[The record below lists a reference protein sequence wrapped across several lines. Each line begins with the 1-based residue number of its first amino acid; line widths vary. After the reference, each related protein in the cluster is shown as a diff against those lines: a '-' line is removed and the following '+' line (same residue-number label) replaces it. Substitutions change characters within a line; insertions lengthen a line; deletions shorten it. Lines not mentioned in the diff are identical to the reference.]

1 MKITIDELFSDIEF
15 ENLIKDN
22 WKQQYQ
28 KYKKLPAVTKKAVVN
43 ELLKHYETVEYIK
56 GSRSHKPCFEI
67 GGRRDVELTQADMVE
82 KGYYKPG
89 SSNISNHNI
98 IALNIFKNYLNQLK
112 LKEVETVSM
121 TRIKWLKSAGITTMI
136 DDLNEIDKLE
146 INKDFKNYYKDYYKD
161 DTATA
166 LKSIISFCLKQ
177 LGIDVKKA
185 TVYYCD
191 AKNDDKAETD
201 ENGNKKRLMT
211 VTEVKAMK
219 SFVESLKEKYNVKK
233 FQVANVEFKNE
244 LRNWYRDHLK
254 SNSIWVEI
262 ELDINEINV
271 EQVDLQSKELDK
283 LRSDFMT
290 EFQKYRNKLYVR
302 REFKRKIKGQKGM
315 NWRYDIQVLDLIEQR
330 KSVIAPY
337 LQMEERNYFK
347 FMTEIDEVIGFGE
360 ADWDEYNETDK
371 QYKNEVKNDD
381 VKLIEEWRQ
390 ATELSNKQYE
400 EYDDMFNV
408 AIAIA

>member
-1 MKITIDELFSDIEF
+1 MKITIDELFSTIEF
-15 ENLIKDN
+15 ENIVKEQWKKQYKETGKLQTRSKKSLII
-22 WKQQYQ
+22 
-28 KYKKLPAVTKKAVVN
+28 
-43 ELLKHYETVEYIK
+43 ELLKHYQSAEYVK
-56 GSRSHKPCFEI
+56 GTKKTKASFEL
-67 GGRRDVELTQADMVE
+67 GDKLSVELSNAEMVE
-82 KGYYKPG
+82 KGYRKANAG
-89 SSNISNHNI
+89 NTSNHNI

-112 LKEVETVSM
+112 LKEVETISM
-121 TRIKWLKSAGITTMI
+121 TRMKWLKQAGITTTI
-136 DDLNEIDKLE
+136 ADLNEIDKLE
-146 INKDFKNYYKDYYKD
+146 INKEFKNYYKD

-166 LKSIISFCLKQ
+166 LKSIINFCLKQ
-177 LGIDVKKA
+177 IGIDEKKA

-191 AKNDDKAETD
+191 AENDDKAEAD

-211 VTEVKAMK
+211 DDEVKSMK

-233 FQVANVEFKNE
+233 FQVANFEFKNE

-254 SNSIWVEI
+254 SEAIWVEI
-262 ELDINEINV
+262 ELEINEINV
-271 EQVDLQSKELDK
+271 EQIELNSKEIDE

-315 NWRYDIQVLDLIEQR
+315 NWRYDIQVLDLLEQR

-337 LQMEERNYFK
+337 REMEERTYFK
-347 FMTEIDEVIGFGE
+347 FMAECDEAAGFDQ

-371 QYKNEVKNDD
+371 QYKNDVKNDD

>member
-56 GSRSHKPCFEI
+56 GSRSRKPCFEI

-89 SSNISNHNI
+89 SNNINNHNV
-98 IALNIFKNYLNQLK
+98 IALKIFKNYLNQLK

-121 TRIKWLKSAGITTMI
+121 TRIKWLKQAGITTMI
-136 DDLNEIDKLE
+136 ADLNEVDRLE
-146 INKDFKNYYKDYYKD
+146 INKEFKNYYKDD
-161 DTATA
+161 AATA
-166 LKSIISFCLKQ
+166 LKSIINFCMKQ

-191 AKNDDKAETD
+191 AENNDKAETD

-211 VTEVKAMK
+211 DDEVKAMK
-219 SFVESLKEKYNVKK
+219 SFVEGLKAKYNVTK

-254 SNSIWVEI
+254 SEAIWVEI

-271 EQVDLQSKELDK
+271 EQVELNSKELDK
-283 LRSDFMT
+283 LRNQFMT

-315 NWRYDIQVLDLIEQR
+315 NWRYDIQVLDLLEQR

-347 FMTEIDEVIGFGE
+347 FMTELDAMIGFDQ

-371 QYKNEVKNDD
+371 QYKNDVKNDD

-390 ATELSNKQYE
+390 ATELINKQYE
-400 EYDDMFNV
+400 EYDDMFNT

>member
-1 MKITIDELFSDIEF
+1 MKITIDELFSTIEF
-15 ENLIKDN
+15 ENIVKEQWKKQYKETGKLQTRSKKSLII
-22 WKQQYQ
+22 
-28 KYKKLPAVTKKAVVN
+28 
-43 ELLKHYETVEYIK
+43 ELLKHYQSAEYVK
-56 GSRSHKPCFEI
+56 GTKKTKASFEL
-67 GGRRDVELTQADMVE
+67 GDKLNAELSNAEMVE
-82 KGYYKPG
+82 KGYRKANAG
-89 SSNISNHNI
+89 NTSNHNI
-98 IALNIFKNYLNQLK
+98 VALKIFKNYLNQLK
-112 LKEVETVSM
+112 LKEVETISM
-121 TRIKWLKSAGITTMI
+121 TRMKWLKSAGITTTI
-136 DDLNEIDKLE
+136 ADLNEIDKLE
-146 INKDFKNYYKDYYKD
+146 INKEFKNYYKD

-166 LKSIISFCLKQ
+166 LKSIINFCLKQ
-177 LGIDVKKA
+177 IGIDEKKA

-211 VTEVKAMK
+211 DDEVKSMK
-219 SFVESLKEKYNVKK
+219 SFVEGLKAKYNVTK

-254 SNSIWVEI
+254 SEAIWVEI

-271 EQVDLQSKELDK
+271 EQVELNSKELDK
-283 LRSDFMT
+283 LRNQFMT

-315 NWRYDIQVLDLIEQR
+315 NWRYDIQVLDLLEQR

-337 LQMEERNYFK
+337 REMEERTYFK
-347 FMTEIDEVIGFGE
+347 YMVKLDAMIGFDQ
-360 ADWDEYNETDK
+360 ADWDEYNETYK
-371 QYKNEVKNDD
+371 QYKNDVKNDD

-390 ATELSNKQYE
+390 ATELINKQYE
-400 EYDDMFNV
+400 EYDDMFTT

>member
-1 MKITIDELFSDIEF
+1 MKITIDELFSTIEF
-15 ENLIKDN
+15 ENIVKEQWKKQYKETGKLQTRSKKSLII
-22 WKQQYQ
+22 
-28 KYKKLPAVTKKAVVN
+28 
-43 ELLKHYETVEYIK
+43 ELLKHYQSVEYIK
-56 GSRSHKPCFEI
+56 GSKKFKACFEL
-67 GGRRDVELTQADMVE
+67 GEKYVKQLSQTDMIENGLV
-82 KGYYKPG
+82 K
-89 SSNISNHNI
+89 SNISNHNI
-98 IALNIFKNYLNQLK
+98 VALKIFKNYLNKLK
-112 LKEVETVSM
+112 LKEVETISM
-121 TRIKWLKSAGITTMI
+121 TRIKWLKQAGITTMI
-136 DDLNEIDKLE
+136 ADLNEVDKLE
-146 INKDFKNYYKDYYKD
+146 INKDFKNYYKD

-177 LGIDVKKA
+177 LGIDEKKA

-211 VTEVKAMK
+211 DDEVKSMK

-233 FQVANVEFKNE
+233 FQIANVEFKNE
-244 LRNWYRDHLK
+244 LRNFYRDNLK
-254 SNSIWVEI
+254 SESIWVEI

-283 LRSDFMT
+283 LRNQFMT
-290 EFQKYRNKLYVR
+290 EFQKYRQSLYVR

-315 NWRYDIQVLDLIEQR
+315 NWRYDIQVLDLLEQR

-337 LQMEERNYFK
+337 REMEERTYFK
-347 FMTEIDEVIGFGE
+347 YMVKLDAMIGFDQ
-360 ADWDEYNETDK
+360 ADWDEYNETYK
-371 QYKNEVKNDD
+371 QYKNDVKNDD

-390 ATELSNKQYE
+390 ATELINKQYE
-400 EYDDMFNV
+400 EYDDMFTT

>member
-121 TRIKWLKSAGITTMI
+121 TRIKWLKQAGITTMI

-146 INKDFKNYYKDYYKD
+146 INKDFKNYYKD

-191 AKNDDKAETD
+191 AENDDKAETD

>member
-112 LKEVETVSM
+112 LKEVETISM
-121 TRIKWLKSAGITTMI
+121 TRMKWLKSAGITTMI
-136 DDLNEIDKLE
+136 ADLNEIDKLE
-146 INKDFKNYYKDYYKD
+146 INKDFKNYYKD

-177 LGIDVKKA
+177 IGIDVKKA

-211 VTEVKAMK
+211 DDEVKSMK
-219 SFVESLKEKYNVKK
+219 SFVEGLKAKYNVTK
-233 FQVANVEFKNE
+233 FQVANVEFKKE
-244 LRNWYRDHLK
+244 LRNFYRVHLK
-254 SNSIWVEI
+254 SESIWVEI

-271 EQVDLQSKELDK
+271 EQVELNSKELDK

-290 EFQKYRNKLYVR
+290 EFQKSRNKLYVR
-302 REFKRKIKGQKGM
+302 REFKRKIKGQKDM
-315 NWRYDIQVLDLIEQR
+315 NWRYDIQVLDLLEQR

-337 LQMEERNYFK
+337 LQMEERTYFK
-347 FMTEIDEVIGFGE
+347 FMAECDEVVGFGQ

-371 QYKNEVKNDD
+371 QYKNDVKNDD
-381 VKLIEEWRQ
+381 VKLMEEWRQ
-390 ATELSNKQYE
+390 ATELINKQYE
-400 EYDDMFNV
+400 EYDDMFTT

>member
-146 INKDFKNYYKDYYKD
+146 INKDFKNYYKD

>member
-1 MKITIDELFSDIEF
+1 MKITIEELFTSGEFVDIIDEKWVNQF
-15 ENLIKDN
+15 NKKGNLQTD
-22 WKQQYQ
+22 
-28 KYKKLPAVTKKAVVN
+28 TKKAIVTK
-43 ELLKHYETVEYIK
+43 LLKYYSSVEYARGTK
-56 GSRSHKPCFEI
+56 KSKASFEL
-67 GGRRDVELTQADMVE
+67 GDKLSVELSNAEMVE
-82 KGYYKPG
+82 KGYRKANAG
-89 SSNISNHNI
+89 NTSNHNI
-98 IALNIFKNYLNQLK
+98 VALKIFKNYLNKLK
-112 LKEVETVSM
+112 LKEVETIST
-121 TRIKWLKSAGITTMI
+121 TRMKWLKSAGITTMI
-136 DDLNEIDKLE
+136 ADLNEIDKLE
-146 INKDFKNYYKDYYKD
+146 INKDFKNYYKD

-177 LGIDVKKA
+177 LSIDEKKS

-211 VTEVKAMK
+211 DDEVKSMK
-219 SFVESLKEKYNVKK
+219 SFVEGLKAKYNVTK
-233 FQVANVEFKNE
+233 FQVANVGFKKE

-254 SNSIWVEI
+254 SEAIWVEI

-302 REFKRKIKGQKGM
+302 REFKRKIKGKKDM
-315 NWRYDIQVLDLIEQR
+315 NWRYDIQVLDLLEQR

-337 LQMEERNYFK
+337 REMEERTYFK
-347 FMTEIDEVIGFGE
+347 FMVECDEVVGFGQ

-371 QYKNEVKNDD
+371 QYKNDVKNDD
-381 VKLIEEWRQ
+381 VKLMEEWRQ
-390 ATELSNKQYE
+390 ATELINKQYE
-400 EYDDMFNV
+400 EYDDMFTT

>member
-1 MKITIDELFSDIEF
+1 MKITIDELFSTIEF
-15 ENLIKDN
+15 ENIVKEQWKKQYRETGKLQTRSKKSLII
-22 WKQQYQ
+22 
-28 KYKKLPAVTKKAVVN
+28 
-43 ELLKHYETVEYIK
+43 ELLKHYQSAEYVK
-56 GSRSHKPCFEI
+56 GTKKTKAGFKI
-67 GGRRDVELTQADMVE
+67 GDKLSIELSNAEMVE
-82 KGYYKPG
+82 KGYRKANAG
-89 SSNISNHNI
+89 NTSNHNI
-98 IALNIFKNYLNQLK
+98 IALKIFKNYLNELK
-112 LKEVETVSM
+112 LKEVETISM
-121 TRIKWLKSAGITTMI
+121 TRMKWLKQAGITTMI
-136 DDLNEIDKLE
+136 ADLNEVDRLE
-146 INKDFKNYYKDYYKD
+146 INKEFKNYYKD

-166 LKSIISFCLKQ
+166 LKSIINFCLKQ
-177 LGIDVKKA
+177 IGIDEKKA

-191 AKNDDKAETD
+191 AENDDKAEKD

-211 VTEVKAMK
+211 DDEVKSMK
-219 SFVESLKEKYNVKK
+219 SFVEGLKAKYNVTK

-254 SNSIWVEI
+254 SEAIWVEI

-271 EQVDLQSKELDK
+271 EQIELNSKEFDE

-315 NWRYDIQVLDLIEQR
+315 NWRYDIQVLDLLEQR

-337 LQMEERNYFK
+337 LQMEERTYFQ
-347 FMTEIDEVIGFGE
+347 FMVELDEAAGFDQ

-371 QYKNEVKNDD
+371 QYKNDVKNDD

-400 EYDDMFNV
+400 EYDDMFTT

>member
-1 MKITIDELFSDIEF
+1 MKITIDELFSTIEF
-15 ENLIKDN
+15 ENIVKEQWKKQYKETGKLQTRSKKSLII
-22 WKQQYQ
+22 
-28 KYKKLPAVTKKAVVN
+28 
-43 ELLKHYETVEYIK
+43 ELLKHYQSAEYVK
-56 GSRSHKPCFEI
+56 GTKKTKASFEL
-67 GGRRDVELTQADMVE
+67 GDKLNAELSNAEMVE
-82 KGYYKPG
+82 KGYRKANAG
-89 SSNISNHNI
+89 NISNHNI

-112 LKEVETVSM
+112 LKEVETISM
-121 TRIKWLKSAGITTMI
+121 TRMKWLKSAGITTMI
-136 DDLNEIDKLE
+136 ADLNEIDKLE
-146 INKDFKNYYKDYYKD
+146 INKDFKNYYKD

-177 LGIDVKKA
+177 LSIDEKKA

-191 AKNDDKAETD
+191 AENDDKAETD

-233 FQVANVEFKNE
+233 FQVANFEFKNE

-254 SNSIWVEI
+254 SEAIWVEI

-271 EQVDLQSKELDK
+271 EQIELNSKEIDE

-315 NWRYDIQVLDLIEQR
+315 NWRYDIQVLDLLEQR

-337 LQMEERNYFK
+337 LQMEERTYFQ
-347 FMTEIDEVIGFGE
+347 FMVELDEAAGFDQ

-371 QYKNEVKNDD
+371 QYKNDVKNDD

-400 EYDDMFNV
+400 EYDDMFTT

>member
-1 MKITIDELFSDIEF
+1 MKITIDELFTNDEF
-15 ENLIKDN
+15 ENIIDEK
-22 WKQQYQ
+22 WVKQFN
-28 KYKKLPAVTKKAVVN
+28 KNGKLQTDTKKAIITK
-43 ELLKHYETVEYIK
+43 LLKHYSNAEYIRGTK
-56 GSRSHKPCFEI
+56 KSKAGFKI
-67 GGRRDVELTQADMVE
+67 GDKLSVELSNAEMVE
-82 KGYYKPG
+82 KGYRKANAG
-89 SSNISNHNI
+89 NTSNHNI
-98 IALNIFKNYLNQLK
+98 VALKIFKNYLNQLK
-112 LKEVETVSM
+112 LKEVETISM
-121 TRIKWLKSAGITTMI
+121 TRIKWLKQAGITTMI
-136 DDLNEIDKLE
+136 ADLNEVDKLE
-146 INKDFKNYYKDYYKD
+146 INKDFKKYYKD

-177 LGIDVKKA
+177 LSIDEKKA

-191 AKNDDKAETD
+191 SENDDKAEKD

-211 VTEVKAMK
+211 DDEVKSMK

-233 FQVANVEFKNE
+233 FQVANVEFKKE
-244 LRNWYRDHLK
+244 LRNFYRVHLK
-254 SNSIWVEI
+254 SESIWVEI

-271 EQVDLQSKELDK
+271 EQIELNSKEIDE

-315 NWRYDIQVLDLIEQR
+315 NWRYDVQVLDLLEQR

-337 LQMEERNYFK
+337 REMEERTYFK
-347 FMTEIDEVIGFGE
+347 FMTELDEAIGFGK
-360 ADWDEYNETDK
+360 ADFSEYNETYK
-371 QYKNEVKNDD
+371 QYKNDVKNDD

-400 EYDDMFNV
+400 EYDDMFTT

>member
-56 GSRSHKPCFEI
+56 GSRSHKPGFEI

-121 TRIKWLKSAGITTMI
+121 TRIKWLKQAGITTMI
-136 DDLNEIDKLE
+136 ADLNEVDKLE
-146 INKDFKNYYKDYYKD
+146 INKDFKNYYKD

-166 LKSIISFCLKQ
+166 LKSIINFCMKQ

-191 AKNDDKAETD
+191 AENDDKAETD

-211 VTEVKAMK
+211 VAEVKAMK

-254 SNSIWVEI
+254 SEAIWVEI

-315 NWRYDIQVLDLIEQR
+315 NWRYDIQVLDLLEQR

-337 LQMEERNYFK
+337 LQMEERTYFK
-347 FMTEIDEVIGFGE
+347 FMVECDEVVGFVK
-360 ADWDEYNETDK
+360 ADWDEYNENDK
-371 QYKNEVKNDD
+371 QYKNDIKNDD
-381 VKLIEEWRQ
+381 VKLMEEWRQ
-390 ATELSNKQYE
+390 ATELINKRYE
-400 EYDDMFNV
+400 EYDDMFNT

>member
-1 MKITIDELFSDIEF
+1 MQITIDELFTSDEF
-15 ENLIKDN
+15 ENIVKEQWKKQYKETGKLQTRSKKSLII
-22 WKQQYQ
+22 
-28 KYKKLPAVTKKAVVN
+28 
-43 ELLKHYETVEYIK
+43 ELLKHYQSAEYVK
-56 GSRSHKPCFEI
+56 GTKKTKASFEL
-67 GGRRDVELTQADMVE
+67 GDKLNAELSNAEMVE
-82 KGYYKPG
+82 KGYRKANAG
-89 SSNISNHNI
+89 NTSNHNI
-98 IALNIFKNYLNQLK
+98 VALKIFKNYLNQLK
-112 LKEVETVSM
+112 LKEVETISM
-121 TRIKWLKSAGITTMI
+121 TRMKWLKSAGITTTI
-136 DDLNEIDKLE
+136 ADLNEIDKLE
-146 INKDFKNYYKDYYKD
+146 INKEFKNYYKD

-166 LKSIISFCLKQ
+166 LKSIINFCLKQ
-177 LGIDVKKA
+177 IGIDEKKA

-211 VTEVKAMK
+211 DDEVKSMK
-219 SFVESLKEKYNVKK
+219 SFVEGLKAKYNVTK

-254 SNSIWVEI
+254 SEAVWVEI

-271 EQVDLQSKELDK
+271 EQVELNSKELDK

-315 NWRYDIQVLDLIEQR
+315 NWRYDIQVLDLLEQR

-337 LQMEERNYFK
+337 LQMEERTYFK
-347 FMTEIDEVIGFGE
+347 FMVECDEVVGFGQ

-371 QYKNEVKNDD
+371 QYRNEVKNDD

-390 ATELSNKQYE
+390 ATELSSKQ
-400 EYDDMFNV
+400 YDDMFNV

>member
-112 LKEVETVSM
+112 LKEVETISM
-121 TRIKWLKSAGITTMI
+121 TRMKWLKSAGITTMI
-136 DDLNEIDKLE
+136 ADLNEIDKLE
-146 INKDFKNYYKDYYKD
+146 INKDFKNYYKD

-177 LGIDVKKA
+177 LSIDEKKA

-191 AKNDDKAETD
+191 AENDDKAETD

-233 FQVANVEFKNE
+233 FQVANFEFKNE

-254 SNSIWVEI
+254 SEAIWVEI

-271 EQVDLQSKELDK
+271 EQIELNSKEIDE

-315 NWRYDIQVLDLIEQR
+315 NWRYDIQVLDLLEQR

-337 LQMEERNYFK
+337 LQMEERTYFQ
-347 FMTEIDEVIGFGE
+347 FMVELDEAAGFDQ

-371 QYKNEVKNDD
+371 QYKNDVKNDD

-400 EYDDMFNV
+400 EYDDMFTT

>member
-1 MKITIDELFSDIEF
+1 MQITIDELFSDSEF
-15 ENLIKDN
+15 ENLIKEN

-28 KYKKLPAVTKKAVVN
+28 KYKKLPAITKKAVIN
-43 ELLKHYETVEYIK
+43 ELLKHYEIVEYIK

-89 SSNISNHNI
+89 SNNINNHNV
-98 IALNIFKNYLNQLK
+98 IALKIFKNYLNQLK

-121 TRIKWLKSAGITTMI
+121 TRMKWLKSAGITTMI
-136 DDLNEIDKLE
+136 ADLNEIDKLE
-146 INKDFKNYYKDYYKD
+146 INKDFKNYYKD

-177 LGIDVKKA
+177 LSIDEKKA

-211 VTEVKAMK
+211 DDEVKSMK
-219 SFVESLKEKYNVKK
+219 SFVEGLKAKYNVTK
-233 FQVANVEFKNE
+233 FQVGNVEFKNE
-244 LRNWYRDHLK
+244 LRNFYRDHLK
-254 SNSIWVEI
+254 SEAIWVEI

-271 EQVDLQSKELDK
+271 EQIELNSKELNE
-283 LRSDFMT
+283 LRNQFMT

-315 NWRYDIQVLDLIEQR
+315 NWRYDIQVLDFLEQR

-337 LQMEERNYFK
+337 LQMEERTYFK
-347 FMTEIDEVIGFGE
+347 FMVECDEVVGFVK
-360 ADWDEYNETDK
+360 ADWDEYNENDK
-371 QYKNEVKNDD
+371 QYKNDVKNDD
-381 VKLIEEWRQ
+381 VKLMEEWRQ
-390 ATELSNKQYE
+390 ATELINKRYE
-400 EYDDMFNV
+400 EYDDMFNTAV
-408 AIAIA
+408 AIA

>member
-1 MKITIDELFSDIEF
+1 MQITIDELFSDSEF
-15 ENLIKDN
+15 ENLIKEN

-28 KYKKLPAVTKKAVVN
+28 KYKKLPAITKKAVIN
-43 ELLKHYETVEYIK
+43 ELLKHYEIVEYIK

-89 SSNISNHNI
+89 SNNINNHNV
-98 IALNIFKNYLNQLK
+98 IALKIFKNYLNQLK

-121 TRIKWLKSAGITTMI
+121 TRMKWLKSAGITTMI
-136 DDLNEIDKLE
+136 ADLNEIDKLE
-146 INKDFKNYYKDYYKD
+146 INKDFKNYYKD

-177 LGIDVKKA
+177 LSIDEKKA

-211 VTEVKAMK
+211 DDEVKSMK
-219 SFVESLKEKYNVKK
+219 SFVEGLKAKYNVTK

-244 LRNWYRDHLK
+244 LRNFYRDHLK
-254 SNSIWVEI
+254 SEAIWVEI

-271 EQVDLQSKELDK
+271 EQIELNSKELNE
-283 LRSDFMT
+283 LRNQFMT

-315 NWRYDIQVLDLIEQR
+315 NWRYDIQVLDFLEQR

-337 LQMEERNYFK
+337 LQMEERTYFK
-347 FMTEIDEVIGFGE
+347 FMVECDEVVGFVK
-360 ADWDEYNETDK
+360 ADWDEYNENDK
-371 QYKNEVKNDD
+371 QYKNDVKNDD
-381 VKLIEEWRQ
+381 VKLMEEWRQ
-390 ATELSNKQYE
+390 ATELINKRYE
-400 EYDDMFNV
+400 EYDDMFNTAV
-408 AIAIA
+408 AIA

>member
-1 MKITIDELFSDIEF
+1 MKITIDELFSTIEF
-15 ENLIKDN
+15 ENIVKEQWKKQYKETGKLQTRSKKSLII
-22 WKQQYQ
+22 
-28 KYKKLPAVTKKAVVN
+28 
-43 ELLKHYETVEYIK
+43 ELLKHYQSAEYVK
-56 GSRSHKPCFEI
+56 GTKKTKASFEL
-67 GGRRDVELTQADMVE
+67 GDKLNAELSNAEMVE
-82 KGYYKPG
+82 KGYRKANAG
-89 SSNISNHNI
+89 NTSNHNI
-98 IALNIFKNYLNQLK
+98 VALKIFKNYLNQLK
-112 LKEVETVSM
+112 LKEVETISM
-121 TRIKWLKSAGITTMI
+121 TRMKWLKSAGITTTI
-136 DDLNEIDKLE
+136 ADLNEIDKLE
-146 INKDFKNYYKDYYKD
+146 INKEFKNYYKD

-166 LKSIISFCLKQ
+166 LKSIINFCLKQ
-177 LGIDVKKA
+177 LSIDEKKA

-211 VTEVKAMK
+211 DDEVKSMK
-219 SFVESLKEKYNVKK
+219 SFVEGLKAKYNVTK

-254 SNSIWVEI
+254 SEAVWVEI

-271 EQVDLQSKELDK
+271 EQIELNSKEIDE

-315 NWRYDIQVLDLIEQR
+315 NWRYDIQVLDLLEQR

-337 LQMEERNYFK
+337 LQMEERTYFK
-347 FMTEIDEVIGFGE
+347 FMVECDEVVGFGQ

-371 QYKNEVKNDD
+371 QYRNEVKNDD

-390 ATELSNKQYE
+390 ATELINKRYE
-400 EYDDMFNV
+400 EYDDMFNT

>member
-98 IALNIFKNYLNQLK
+98 VALKIFKNYLNKLK
-112 LKEVETVSM
+112 LKEVETISM
-121 TRIKWLKSAGITTMI
+121 TRMKWLKRAGITTMI
-136 DDLNEIDKLE
+136 ADLNEVDKLE
-146 INKDFKNYYKDYYKD
+146 INKDFKKYYKD

-177 LGIDVKKA
+177 LSIDEKKA

-191 AKNDDKAETD
+191 SENDDKAEKD

-211 VTEVKAMK
+211 DDEVKSMK
-219 SFVESLKEKYNVKK
+219 SFVEGLKAKYNVTK
-233 FQVANVEFKNE
+233 FQVANFGFKKE

-254 SNSIWVEI
+254 SEAIWVEI

-271 EQVDLQSKELDK
+271 EQVELNSKELDK
-283 LRSDFMT
+283 LRNQFMT
-290 EFQKYRNKLYVR
+290 EFQKYRSKLYVR
-302 REFKRKIKGQKGM
+302 REFKRKIKGKKDM
-315 NWRYDIQVLDLIEQR
+315 NWRYDIQVLDLLEQR

-337 LQMEERNYFK
+337 REMEERTYFK
-347 FMTEIDEVIGFGE
+347 FMTELDEAIGFGK
-360 ADWDEYNETDK
+360 ADFSEYNETYK
-371 QYKNEVKNDD
+371 QYKNDVKNDD

-400 EYDDMFNV
+400 EYDDMFTT

>member
-1 MKITIDELFSDIEF
+1 MKITIDELFSTIEF
-15 ENLIKDN
+15 ENIVKEQWKKQYKETGKLQTRSKKSLII
-22 WKQQYQ
+22 
-28 KYKKLPAVTKKAVVN
+28 
-43 ELLKHYETVEYIK
+43 ELLKHYQSAEYVK
-56 GSRSHKPCFEI
+56 GTKKTKASFEL
-67 GGRRDVELTQADMVE
+67 GDKLNAELSNAEMVE
-82 KGYYKPG
+82 KGYRKANAG
-89 SSNISNHNI
+89 NTSNHNI
-98 IALNIFKNYLNQLK
+98 VALKIFKNYLNQLK
-112 LKEVETVSM
+112 LKEVETISM
-121 TRIKWLKSAGITTMI
+121 TRMKWLKSAGITTTI
-136 DDLNEIDKLE
+136 ADLNEIDKLE
-146 INKDFKNYYKDYYKD
+146 INKEFKNYYKD

-166 LKSIISFCLKQ
+166 LKSIINFCLKQ
-177 LGIDVKKA
+177 IGIDEKKA

-211 VTEVKAMK
+211 DDEVKSMK
-219 SFVESLKEKYNVKK
+219 SFVEGLKAKYNVTK

-254 SNSIWVEI
+254 SEAVWVEI

-271 EQVDLQSKELDK
+271 EQIELNSKEIDE

-315 NWRYDIQVLDLIEQR
+315 NWRYDIQVLDLLEQR

-337 LQMEERNYFK
+337 REMEERTYFK
-347 FMTEIDEVIGFGE
+347 FMVECDEVVGFGQ

-371 QYKNEVKNDD
+371 QYRNEVKNDD

-390 ATELSNKQYE
+390 ATELSSKQ
-400 EYDDMFNV
+400 YDDMFNV

>member
-98 IALNIFKNYLNQLK
+98 IALNIFKNYLNELK
-112 LKEVETVSM
+112 LKEVETISM
-121 TRIKWLKSAGITTMI
+121 TRMKWLKQAGITTTI
-136 DDLNEIDKLE
+136 ADLNEIDKLE
-146 INKDFKNYYKDYYKD
+146 INKDFKNYYKD

-177 LGIDVKKA
+177 LSIDEKKA

-191 AKNDDKAETD
+191 AENDDKAETD

-254 SNSIWVEI
+254 SEAIWVEI

-271 EQVDLQSKELDK
+271 EQIELNSKEIDE

-315 NWRYDIQVLDLIEQR
+315 NWRYDIQVLDLLEQR

-337 LQMEERNYFK
+337 LQMEERTYFK
-347 FMTEIDEVIGFGE
+347 FMVECDEVVGFGQ

-371 QYKNEVKNDD
+371 QYRNEVKNDD

-390 ATELSNKQYE
+390 ATELSSKQYE
-400 EYDDMFNV
+400 EYDDMFNT
-408 AIAIA
+408 AISIA

>member
-1 MKITIDELFSDIEF
+1 MKITIDELFTSDEF
-15 ENLIKDN
+15 ENIIDEK
-22 WKQQYQ
+22 WVKQFN
-28 KYKKLPAVTKKAVVN
+28 KNGKLQTDTKKAIITK
-43 ELLKHYETVEYIK
+43 LLKHYSNAEYIRGTK
-56 GSRSHKPCFEI
+56 KSKAGFKI
-67 GGRRDVELTQADMVE
+67 GDKLNVELSNAEMVE
-82 KGYYKPG
+82 KGYRKANAG
-89 SSNISNHNI
+89 NTSNHNI
-98 IALNIFKNYLNQLK
+98 VALKIFKNYLNKLK

-121 TRIKWLKSAGITTMI
+121 TRIKWLKQAGITTMI
-136 DDLNEIDKLE
+136 ADLNEVDKLE
-146 INKDFKNYYKDYYKD
+146 INKDFKNYYKD

-177 LGIDVKKA
+177 LSIDEKKA

-191 AKNDDKAETD
+191 CKNDDKAETD

-211 VTEVKAMK
+211 DDEVKSMK

-233 FQVANVEFKNE
+233 FQIADVEFKNE

-290 EFQKYRNKLYVR
+290 EFQKYRTKLYVR

-337 LQMEERNYFK
+337 LQMEERTYFQ
-347 FMTEIDEVIGFGE
+347 FMVKLDAMIGFDQ
-360 ADWDEYNETDK
+360 ADWDEYNENDK

-390 ATELSNKQYE
+390 ATELINKQYE
-400 EYDDMFNV
+400 EYDDMFTT

>member
-22 WKQQYQ
+22 QKQQYQ

-82 KGYYKPG
+82 KGYRKANAG
-89 SSNISNHNI
+89 NTSNHNI
-98 IALNIFKNYLNQLK
+98 VALKIFKNYLNQLK
-112 LKEVETVSM
+112 LKEVETISM
-121 TRIKWLKSAGITTMI
+121 TRMKWLKSAGITTMI
-136 DDLNEIDKLE
+136 ADLNEVDKLE
-146 INKDFKNYYKDYYKD
+146 INKDFKNYYKD

-177 LGIDVKKA
+177 LSIDEKKA

-211 VTEVKAMK
+211 DDEVKSMK
-219 SFVESLKEKYNVKK
+219 SFVEGLKAKYNVTK
-233 FQVANVEFKNE
+233 FQVGNVEFKNE
-244 LRNWYRDHLK
+244 LRNFYRDHLK
-254 SNSIWVEI
+254 SEAIWVEI

-271 EQVDLQSKELDK
+271 EQVELNSKELDK
-283 LRSDFMT
+283 LRNQFMT
-290 EFQKYRNKLYVR
+290 EFQKYRSKLYVR
-302 REFKRKIKGQKGM
+302 REFKRKIKGKKDM
-315 NWRYDIQVLDLIEQR
+315 NWRYDIQVLDLLEQR

-337 LQMEERNYFK
+337 REMEERTYFK
-347 FMTEIDEVIGFGE
+347 FMVECDEVVGFGQ

-371 QYKNEVKNDD
+371 QYKNDVKNDD

-390 ATELSNKQYE
+390 ATELINKQYE
-400 EYDDMFNV
+400 EYDDMFTT

>member
-112 LKEVETVSM
+112 LKEVETISM
-121 TRIKWLKSAGITTMI
+121 TRMKWLKQAGITTTI
-136 DDLNEIDKLE
+136 ADLNEIDKLE
-146 INKDFKNYYKDYYKD
+146 INKDFKNYYKDD
-161 DTATA
+161 AATA
-166 LKSIISFCLKQ
+166 LKSIINFCLKQ
-177 LGIDVKKA
+177 IGIDVKKA

-211 VTEVKAMK
+211 DDEVKSMK

-254 SNSIWVEI
+254 SEAIWVEI

-271 EQVDLQSKELDK
+271 EQIELNSKEIDE

-315 NWRYDIQVLDLIEQR
+315 NWRYDVQVLDLLEQR

-337 LQMEERNYFK
+337 REMEERTYFK
-347 FMTEIDEVIGFGE
+347 FMGKCDEAVGFVK
-360 ADWDEYNETDK
+360 ADWDEYNENNK
-371 QYKNEVKNDD
+371 QYENDVKNDD

-400 EYDDMFNV
+400 EYDDIFTT

>member
-1 MKITIDELFSDIEF
+1 MQITIDELFTSDEF
-15 ENLIKDN
+15 ENIIDEKWVN
-22 WKQQYQ
+22 QFN
-28 KYKKLPAVTKKAVVN
+28 KKGNLQTDTKKAIITK
-43 ELLKHYETVEYIK
+43 LSKYYASAEYVRGTRK
-56 GSRSHKPCFEI
+56 AKAGFEI
-67 GGRRDVELTQADMVE
+67 GDKLSVELSNAEMVE
-82 KGYYKPG
+82 KGYRKANAG
-89 SSNISNHNI
+89 NTSNYNI
-98 IALNIFKNYLNQLK
+98 IALKIFKNYLNQLK

-121 TRIKWLKSAGITTMI
+121 TRIKWLKQAGITTMI
-136 DDLNEIDKLE
+136 ADLNEVDKLE
-146 INKDFKNYYKDYYKD
+146 INKDFKNYYKD

-166 LKSIISFCLKQ
+166 LKSIINFCLKQ
-177 LGIDVKKA
+177 IGIDVKKA

-211 VTEVKAMK
+211 DDEVKSMK

-233 FQVANVEFKNE
+233 FQVANIEFKNE

-254 SNSIWVEI
+254 SEAIWVEI

-271 EQVDLQSKELDK
+271 EQIELNSKELNE
-283 LRSDFMT
+283 LRNQFMT
-290 EFQKYRNKLYVR
+290 EFQKYRNKLYIR

-315 NWRYDIQVLDLIEQR
+315 NWRYDVQVLDLLEQR

-337 LQMEERNYFK
+337 REMEERNYFQ
-347 FMTEIDEVIGFGE
+347 FMTELDEAIGFGK
-360 ADWDEYNETDK
+360 DDFSEYNETDK

-400 EYDDMFNV
+400 EYDDMFTT

>member
-112 LKEVETVSM
+112 LKEVETISM
-121 TRIKWLKSAGITTMI
+121 TRIKWLKQAGITTMI
-136 DDLNEIDKLE
+136 ADLNEVDKLE
-146 INKDFKNYYKDYYKD
+146 INKDFKNYYKD

-177 LGIDVKKA
+177 LGIDEKKA

-211 VTEVKAMK
+211 DDEVKSMK

-233 FQVANVEFKNE
+233 FQIANVEFKNE
-244 LRNWYRDHLK
+244 LRNFYRDNLK
-254 SNSIWVEI
+254 SESIWVEI

-283 LRSDFMT
+283 LRNQFMT
-290 EFQKYRNKLYVR
+290 EFQKYRQSLYVR

-315 NWRYDIQVLDLIEQR
+315 NWRYDIQVLDLLEQR

-337 LQMEERNYFK
+337 REMEERTYFK
-347 FMTEIDEVIGFGE
+347 YMVKLDAMIGFDQ
-360 ADWDEYNETDK
+360 ADWDEYNETYK
-371 QYKNEVKNDD
+371 QYKNDVKNDD

-390 ATELSNKQYE
+390 ATELINKQYE
-400 EYDDMFNV
+400 EYDDMFTT

>member
-98 IALNIFKNYLNQLK
+98 IALNIFKNYLNELK
-112 LKEVETVSM
+112 LKEVETISM
-121 TRIKWLKSAGITTMI
+121 TRMKWLKSAGITTMI
-136 DDLNEIDKLE
+136 ADLNEIDKLE
-146 INKDFKNYYKDYYKD
+146 INKDFKNYYKD

-166 LKSIISFCLKQ
+166 MKSIISFCLKQ
-177 LGIDVKKA
+177 LRIDEKKA

-211 VTEVKAMK
+211 DDEVKSMK
-219 SFVESLKEKYNVKK
+219 SFVEGLKAKYNVTK

-254 SNSIWVEI
+254 SEAVWVEI

-271 EQVDLQSKELDK
+271 EQVELNSKELDK

-315 NWRYDIQVLDLIEQR
+315 NWRYDIQVLDLVEQR

-337 LQMEERNYFK
+337 REMEERTYFK
-347 FMTEIDEVIGFGE
+347 FMVECDEAAGFVK
-360 ADWDEYNETDK
+360 ADWDEYDETYK
-371 QYKNEVKNDD
+371 QYRNEVKNDD

-390 ATELSNKQYE
+390 ATELSSKQYE

>member
-98 IALNIFKNYLNQLK
+98 IALNIFKNYLNELK
-112 LKEVETVSM
+112 LKEVETISM
-121 TRIKWLKSAGITTMI
+121 TRMKWLKSAGITTMI
-136 DDLNEIDKLE
+136 ADLNEIDKLE
-146 INKDFKNYYKDYYKD
+146 INKDFKNYYKD

-166 LKSIISFCLKQ
+166 MKSIISFCLKQ
-177 LGIDVKKA
+177 LSIDEKKA

-191 AKNDDKAETD
+191 AENDDKAETD

-211 VTEVKAMK
+211 DDEVKSMK
-219 SFVESLKEKYNVKK
+219 SFVEGLKAKYNVTK

-271 EQVDLQSKELDK
+271 EQVELNSKELDK

-290 EFQKYRNKLYVR
+290 EFQKYRQSLYVR

-315 NWRYDIQVLDLIEQR
+315 NWRYDVQVLDLLEQR

-337 LQMEERNYFK
+337 LQMEERTYFK
-347 FMTEIDEVIGFGE
+347 YMVKLDAMIGFDQ
-360 ADWDEYNETDK
+360 ADWDEYNETYK
-371 QYKNEVKNDD
+371 QYKNDVKNDD

-390 ATELSNKQYE
+390 ATELINKQYE
-400 EYDDMFNV
+400 EYDDMFTT

>member
-1 MKITIDELFSDIEF
+1 MKITIEELFTSGEFVDIIDEKWVNQF
-15 ENLIKDN
+15 NKKGNLQTD
-22 WKQQYQ
+22 
-28 KYKKLPAVTKKAVVN
+28 TKKAIVTK
-43 ELLKHYETVEYIK
+43 LLKYYSSVEYARGTRK
-56 GSRSHKPCFEI
+56 AKAGFEI
-67 GGRRDVELTQADMVE
+67 GSKLNVELTQADMVE
-82 KGYYKPG
+82 KGYRKANVG
-89 SSNISNHNI
+89 NTSNHNI
-98 IALNIFKNYLNQLK
+98 IALKIFKNYLNKLK
-112 LKEVETVSM
+112 LKEVETISM
-121 TRIKWLKSAGITTMI
+121 TRMKWLKRAGITTMI
-136 DDLNEIDKLE
+136 ADLNEVDKLE
-146 INKDFKNYYKDYYKD
+146 INKEFKNYYKD

-177 LGIDVKKA
+177 IGIDVKKA

-211 VTEVKAMK
+211 DDEVKSMK
-219 SFVESLKEKYNVKK
+219 SFVEGLKAKYNVTK

-244 LRNWYRDHLK
+244 LRNFYRDHLK
-254 SNSIWVEI
+254 SEAIWVEI

-271 EQVDLQSKELDK
+271 EQVELNSKELDK
-283 LRSDFMT
+283 LRNQFMT
-290 EFQKYRNKLYVR
+290 EFQKYRSKLYVR

-315 NWRYDIQVLDLIEQR
+315 NWRYDVQVLDLLEQR

-337 LQMEERNYFK
+337 REMEERTYFK
-347 FMTEIDEVIGFGE
+347 FMTELDEAIGFGK
-360 ADWDEYNETDK
+360 ADFSEYNETYK
-371 QYKNEVKNDD
+371 QYKNDVKNDD

-400 EYDDMFNV
+400 EYDDMFTT